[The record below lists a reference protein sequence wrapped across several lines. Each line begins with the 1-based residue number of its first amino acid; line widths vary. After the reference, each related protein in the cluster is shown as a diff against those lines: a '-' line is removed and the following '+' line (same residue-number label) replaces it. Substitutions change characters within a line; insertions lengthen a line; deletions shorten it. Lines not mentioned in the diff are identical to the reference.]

1 MIFFI
6 FLRKNRP
13 VLNRNTIRLLVLL
26 GTLSITG
33 IIAVQAYWVKRA
45 FDLKEQQ
52 FRQTV
57 MISLRNVANRISTL
71 YKLSKF
77 DNPVSQLSSDY
88 YVCNL
93 RIPLDADVLEHYL
106 KEEFRKQNLNTPFEY
121 GIYDCESEKIVYGS
135 YIDANFEEN
144 KVSSKPLPKTDKYLN
159 YFGVR
164 FPSKT
169 SYLASKLDI
178 WLISSLITLIVTVFF
193 GYSMFVILQ
202 QKRLSE
208 VQRDFVNNMT
218 HEFQTP
224 ISTIKIATDVL
235 SQPKIFEQPERFKK
249 YVQIIRQENSRL
261 KTQVESVL
269 NTARLERGKFELNIQ
284 LQEIHGLIYEVTEGT
299 QAELE
304 EGLKMEFNAVRS
316 SIYADRTQLVSLIR
330 NLLENAIK
338 YSSKPPNITI
348 RTENTTEGLVLSVID
363 KGIGI
368 PKESIDKI
376 FKKFYRVPT
385 GNLHN
390 VKGFGLGL
398 SYVNEIA
405 KAHKWQLKVE
415 SEVGKG
421 SIFSVIIKQES

>member
-1 MIFFI
+1 M
-6 FLRKNRP
+6 
-13 VLNRNTIRLLVLL
+13 NRNTIRLLILL

-33 IIAVQAYWVKRA
+33 ILAVQAYWVKSA

-77 DNPVSQLSSDY
+77 ENPVSQLSSDY
-88 YVCNL
+88 YVANL
-93 RIPLDADVLEHYL
+93 RIPLEANVLEHYL
-106 KEEFRKQNLNTPFEY
+106 KEEFKKQNLNTDFEY
-121 GIYDCESEKIVYGS
+121 GIYDCDTEKIVYGA
-135 YIDANFEEN
+135 YINSDFEESEIATN
-144 KVSSKPLPKTDKYLN
+144 PLPKTDKYLN

-169 SYLASKLDI
+169 SYLASRLDI
-178 WLISSLITLIVTVFF
+178 WLISSLITLVVTAFF
-193 GYSMFVILQ
+193 GYAMFIILR

-224 ISTIKIATDVL
+224 ISTIRIATDVL
-235 SQPKIFEQPERFKK
+235 SQSKIMEQPERFKK
-249 YVQIIRQENSRL
+249 YVQIIRQENNRL
-261 KTQVESVL
+261 KNQVETVL
-269 NTARLERGKFELNIQ
+269 NTAKLERGKMDLHIQ
-284 LQEIHGLIYEVTEGT
+284 LQELHSLINEVTEGV

-304 EGLKMEFNAVRS
+304 DCLKIELNASKS

-338 YSSKPPNITI
+338 YSKKPPSICI
-348 RTENTTEGLVLSVID
+348 KTENIGDTMLFSVSD

-398 SYVNEIA
+398 SYVNEII
-405 KAHKWQLKVE
+405 KAHKWQMKVE
-415 SEVGKG
+415 SKVGEG
-421 SIFSVIIKQES
+421 STFTVTMKQEG

>member
-1 MIFFI
+1 M
-6 FLRKNRP
+6 
-13 VLNRNTIRLLVLL
+13 NRNTIRLLVLL
-26 GTLSITG
+26 GTLSISG

-77 DNPVSQLSSDY
+77 DNPVTQLSSDY
-88 YVCNL
+88 YVSNL
-93 RIPLDADVLEHYL
+93 RVPLDADVLEHYL
-106 KEEFRKQNLNTPFEY
+106 KEEFKKQNLNTPFEF
-121 GIYDCESEKIVYGS
+121 GIYDCESENIVYGS
-135 YIDANFEEN
+135 YIDADFETSSI
-144 KVSSKPLPKTDKYLN
+144 SSKPLPKTDKYIN

-169 SYLASKLDI
+169 SYLASRLDI
-178 WLISSLITLIVTVFF
+178 WLISSLITLVVTVFF
-193 GYSMFVILQ
+193 GYAMFVILR

-224 ISTIKIATDVL
+224 ISTIRIATDVL
-235 SQPKIFEQPERFKK
+235 SQPKIMEQPERLKK
-249 YVQIIRQENSRL
+249 YVQIIRQENNRL
-261 KTQVESVL
+261 KTQVETVL
-269 NTARLERGKFELNIQ
+269 NTARLERGKMELDIQ
-284 LQEIHGLIYEVTEGT
+284 LQELHSLINEVTEGV

-304 EGLKMEFNAVRS
+304 DNLKVELNATKS

-338 YSSKPPNITI
+338 YSPKPPNITI
-348 RTENTTEGLVLSVID
+348 RTENVDDTLVFSVAD

-368 PKESIDKI
+368 PKESIAKI
-376 FKKFYRVPT
+376 FNKFYRVPT

-398 SYVNEIA
+398 SYVSQII
-405 KAHKWQLKVE
+405 KAHKWQINVE
-415 SEVGKG
+415 SEVGEGTTFK
-421 SIFSVIIKQES
+421 VTMKQEG

>member
-1 MIFFI
+1 M
-6 FLRKNRP
+6 
-13 VLNRNTIRLLVLL
+13 NRNTIRLLILL

-33 IIAVQAYWVKRA
+33 ILAVQAYWVKSA

-77 DNPVSQLSSDY
+77 ENPVSQLSSDY
-88 YVCNL
+88 YVANL
-93 RIPLDADVLEHYL
+93 RIPLEANVLEHYL
-106 KEEFRKQNLNTPFEY
+106 KEEFKKQNLNTDFEY
-121 GIYDCESEKIVYGS
+121 GIYDCDTEKIVYGA
-135 YIDANFEEN
+135 YINSDFEEGEIATN
-144 KVSSKPLPKTDKYLN
+144 PLPKTDKYLN

-169 SYLASKLDI
+169 SYLASRLDI
-178 WLISSLITLIVTVFF
+178 WLISSLITLVVTAFF
-193 GYSMFVILQ
+193 GYAMFIILR

-224 ISTIKIATDVL
+224 ISTIRIATDVL
-235 SQPKIFEQPERFKK
+235 SQSKIMEQPERFKK
-249 YVQIIRQENSRL
+249 YVQIIRQENNRL
-261 KTQVESVL
+261 KNQVETVL
-269 NTARLERGKFELNIQ
+269 NTAKLERGKMDLHIQ
-284 LQEIHGLIYEVTEGT
+284 LQELHSLINEVTEGV

-304 EGLKMEFNAVRS
+304 DCLKIELNASKS

-338 YSSKPPNITI
+338 YSKKPPSICI
-348 RTENTTEGLVLSVID
+348 KTENIGDTMLFSVSD

-398 SYVNEIA
+398 SYVNEII
-405 KAHKWQLKVE
+405 KAHKWQMKVE
-415 SEVGKG
+415 SKVGEG
-421 SIFSVIIKQES
+421 STFTVTMKQEG

>member
-1 MIFFI
+1 M
-6 FLRKNRP
+6 
-13 VLNRNTIRLLVLL
+13 NRNTIRLLVLL
-26 GTLSITG
+26 GTLSISG

-71 YKLSKF
+71 YKLSQF

-88 YVCNL
+88 YVANI
-93 RIPLDADVLEHYL
+93 RVPLEADVLEHYL
-106 KEEFRKQNLNTPFEY
+106 KEEFKKQNLNTPFEY
-121 GIYDCESEKIVYGS
+121 GIYDCDTEKIVYGS
-135 YIDANFEEN
+135 YIDADFET
-144 KVSSKPLPKTDKYLN
+144 STISTKPLPKTDKYLN

-169 SYLASKLDI
+169 SFLASRLDI
-178 WLISSLITLIVTVFF
+178 WLISSLITLVVTVFF
-193 GYSMFVILQ
+193 GYAMFVILR

-224 ISTIKIATDVL
+224 ISTIRIATDVL
-235 SQPKIFEQPERFKK
+235 SQPKIMEQPERLKK
-249 YVQIIRQENSRL
+249 YVQIIRQENNRL
-261 KTQVESVL
+261 KTQVETVL
-269 NTARLERGKFELNIQ
+269 NTARLERGKMQLDIQ
-284 LQEIHGLIYEVTEGT
+284 LQELHSLINEVTEGV

-304 EGLKMEFNAVRS
+304 DYLKVELNATKS

-338 YSSKPPNITI
+338 YSPRPPNITI
-348 RTENTTEGLVLSVID
+348 RTENVDDTLVFSVAD

-368 PKESIDKI
+368 PKESIAKI
-376 FKKFYRVPT
+376 FNKFYRVPT

-398 SYVNEIA
+398 SYVNQII
-405 KAHKWQLKVE
+405 KAHKWQINVE
-415 SEVGKG
+415 SEVGEGTTFK
-421 SIFSVIIKQES
+421 VTMKQEN

>member
-1 MIFFI
+1 M
-6 FLRKNRP
+6 
-13 VLNRNTIRLLVLL
+13 NRNTIRLLILL
-26 GTLSITG
+26 GTLSISG

-57 MISLRNVANRISTL
+57 MISLRNVANRISAL
-71 YKLSKF
+71 YKLSNF

-88 YVCNL
+88 YVVNL
-93 RIPLDADVLEHYL
+93 RVPLEADVLEHYL
-106 KEEFRKQNLNTPFEY
+106 KEEFRKQNLNTDFEY
-121 GIYDCESEKIVYGS
+121 GIYDCDTEKIIYGA
-135 YIDANFEEN
+135 YITANFEEN
-144 KVSSKPLPKTDKYLN
+144 KSIAKSLPKTDKYIN

-169 SYLASKLDI
+169 SFLASKLDI

-193 GYSMFVILQ
+193 GYAMFVILR

-224 ISTIKIATDVL
+224 ISTIRIATDVL
-235 SQPKIFEQPERFKK
+235 SQDKIMEQPERLKK
-249 YVQIIRQENSRL
+249 YVQIIRQENNRL
-261 KTQVESVL
+261 KIQVETVL
-269 NTARLERGKFELNIQ
+269 NTARLERGKMQLEIQ
-284 LQEIHGLIYEVTEGT
+284 LQELHSLINEVTEGV

-304 EGLKMEFNAVRS
+304 DCLKLELKATKPSV
-316 SIYADRTQLVSLIR
+316 YADRTQLVSLIR

-338 YSSKPPNITI
+338 YSSKPPCITI
-348 RTENTTEGLVLSVID
+348 KTENIEDAIVFSVSD

-398 SYVNEIA
+398 SYVNQIV
-405 KAHKWQLKVE
+405 KAHKWQIIVE
-415 SEVGKG
+415 SEVGQG
-421 SIFSVIIKQES
+421 STFKVIMKQEN

>member
-1 MIFFI
+1 M
-6 FLRKNRP
+6 
-13 VLNRNTIRLLVLL
+13 NRNTIRLLVLL

-77 DNPVSQLSSDY
+77 DNPVTQLSSDY
-88 YVCNL
+88 YVANL
-93 RIPLDADVLEHYL
+93 RVPLDADVLEHYL
-106 KEEFRKQNLNTPFEY
+106 KEEFKKQNLNTPFEY

-135 YIDANFEEN
+135 YIDSDFETST
-144 KVSSKPLPKTDKYLN
+144 VSTKPLPKTDKYLN

-193 GYSMFVILQ
+193 GYAMFVILR

-224 ISTIKIATDVL
+224 ISTIRIATDVL
-235 SQPKIFEQPERFKK
+235 SQPKIMEQPERLKK
-249 YVQIIRQENSRL
+249 YVQIIRQENNRL
-261 KTQVESVL
+261 KTQVETVL
-269 NTARLERGKFELNIQ
+269 NTARLERGKMQLDIQ
-284 LQEIHGLIYEVTEGT
+284 LQELHSLINEVTEGV

-304 EGLKMEFNAVRS
+304 DCLKIELNATKS

-338 YSSKPPNITI
+338 YSPKPPRITI
-348 RTENTTEGLVLSVID
+348 RTENTDDSLMFSVID
-363 KGIGI
+363 NGIGI
-368 PKESIDKI
+368 PKESVEKI

-398 SYVNEIA
+398 SYVSEII
-405 KAHKWQLKVE
+405 KAHKWQIKVE
-415 SEVGKG
+415 SEVGQG
-421 SIFSVIIKQES
+421 STFKVIMKQEN